1 MKMVIFSGCAAGL
14 LVAIATSAQS
24 RPLPRHY
31 GQPVPIVVLPPLEAK
46 GCYFYRG
53 NRYCGSYCYWEI
65 NGKRYCQR
73 REREAVPQAGVWIDD
88 GPPLREAPRDHG
100 GHGLK

>member
-1 MKMVIFSGCAAGL
+1 MKKVILSACAVSL
-14 LVAIATSAQS
+14 LVAFVASAES
-24 RPLPRHY
+24 RPLRRHY
-31 GQPVPIVVLPPLEAK
+31 GQPVPVVVLPPLEAK

-73 REREAVPQAGVWIDD
+73 RGREAVPQADVWVDD
-88 GPPLREAPRDHG
+88 GAPVR
-100 GHGLK
+100 

>member
-1 MKMVIFSGCAAGL
+1 MKKVILSACAVSL
-14 LVAIATSAQS
+14 LVAFVASAES
-24 RPLPRHY
+24 RPLHRHA
-31 GQPVPIVVLPPLEAK
+31 QPVPVVVLPPLEAK

-73 REREAVPQAGVWIDD
+73 REREAVPQAGVWVDD
-88 GPPLREAPRDHG
+88 APLLRPAPRDHG
-100 GHGLK
+100 RQGLK